1 MTAPKQ
7 WEVATAQKLCFLY
20 LISKLMVTEAKHVQE
35 VECVVLVDADPRSR
49 VCGLSGC
56 RSAHHQML
64 HKDEPENKTSHNDSS
79 NKPDLTSRPAGGAA
93 EEEEPGK
100 RTHLTTTTMKL
111 TVPTEFVVE

>member
-7 WEVATAQKLCFLY
+7 WEVATVHKLCFLY

-64 HKDEPENKTSHNDSS
+64 HEDEPENKTSPNDSS
-79 NKPDLTSRPAGGAA
+79 NKPDLTSGPAGGAA